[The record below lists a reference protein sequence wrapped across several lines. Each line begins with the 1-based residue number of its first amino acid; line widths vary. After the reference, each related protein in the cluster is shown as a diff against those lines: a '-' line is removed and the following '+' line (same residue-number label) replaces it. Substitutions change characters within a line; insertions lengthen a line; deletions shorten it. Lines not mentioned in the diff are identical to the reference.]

1 MEHVSAVTLHFILN
15 VLESKYKLDTKELL
29 TKLSIDSTLFLEEN
43 GYIESDKL
51 KTLFMYAARM
61 CQDPCLALNLG
72 AAASAQSLG
81 LLGYMLA
88 NSENVY
94 DMLRRLCRFSILIG
108 KNLQFTISEENAS
121 IKLEFH
127 RADNPLI
134 PLPQHQVEIHL
145 SAVMT
150 LIRQLSNREIMP
162 ILGQFQY
169 ERVEHKEAYGALFGK
184 YLHFNAYENALF
196 FSAQSLQSPLKNA
209 YPGLLKYFETQAQKI
224 IENFYDAS
232 WNSRLRKLILIRI
245 GSDAIDLNTLA
256 KLLNSNVRTLQNHL
270 KREGVSYTKLL
281 EDIRK
286 KMAHYYL
293 QNFSI
298 DIGTIAIY
306 LGYNDLSSFTRSF
319 TLWYGLSP
327 QHYRA
332 HLPFNSGHG
341 ALLP

>member
-1 MEHVSAVTLHFILN
+1 MEQVSAVTLHFILN
-15 VLESKYKLDTKELL
+15 VLESKYQLNTKALLEKLE
-29 TKLSIDSTLFLEEN
+29 IEPTLFLEEN
-43 GYIESDKL
+43 GYIQSDKI
-51 KTLFMYAARM
+51 KMLFLYAAQM
-61 CQDPCLALNLG
+61 CKDPCLALNLG

-81 LLGYMLA
+81 LLGYMLS
-88 NSENVY
+88 NSESVY
-94 DMLRRLCRFSILIG
+94 DMLKRLCRFSILIG
-108 KNLQFTISEENAS
+108 KNLQFTLSEEKAS

-127 RADNPLI
+127 LADNPLI

-150 LIRQLSNREIMP
+150 LIRQLSNSDIMP
-162 ILGQFQY
+162 ILAQFQY
-169 ERVEHKEAYGALFGK
+169 DRVAHKEAYTALFGT

-196 FSAQSLQSPLKNA
+196 FSAQSLAAPLKNA
-209 YPGLLKYFETQAQKI
+209 YPGLLKYFETQAEKI
-224 IENFYDAS
+224 IENFYDTA
-232 WNSRLRKLILIRI
+232 WNSKVRKLILIRL
-245 GSDAIDLNTLA
+245 GSDAIDIDTLA
-256 KLLNSNVRTLQNHL
+256 KLLGSNIRTLQNHL
-270 KREGVSYTKLL
+270 KCEGTSYTKLL

-327 QHYRA
+327 QRYRTS
-332 HLPFNSGHG
+332 LPFNAGHG
-341 ALLP
+341 ALLS

>member
-15 VLESKYKLDTKELL
+15 VLESKYQLDTKVLL
-29 TKLSIDSTLFLEEN
+29 QKLSINPALFLEEN
-43 GYIESDKL
+43 GYIESDKI
-51 KTLFMYAARM
+51 KMLFMHAAQL
-61 CQDPCLALNLG
+61 CKDPCLALNLG

-88 NSENVY
+88 NSESVY
-94 DMLRRLCRFSILIG
+94 DMLKRLCRFSTLIG
-108 KNLQFTISEENAS
+108 KNLEFTLMEENS
-121 IKLEFH
+121 SVKLEFH
-127 RADNPLI
+127 LSDNPLI
-134 PLPQHQVEIHL
+134 PLPKHQVEIHL

-150 LIRQLSNREIMP
+150 LIRQLSDSEIVP
-162 ILGQFQY
+162 ILAQFQY
-169 ERVEHKEAYGALFGK
+169 DRVVYCDKYGDFFGK

-196 FSAQSLQSPLKNA
+196 FSIKSLQAPLKNA

-224 IENFYDAS
+224 IENFYDTS
-232 WNSRLRKLILIRI
+232 WNSKVRKLILIRL
-245 GSDAIDLNTLA
+245 GSEAIDIKTLA
-256 KLLNSNVRTLQNHL
+256 KLLNVNARTLQNQL
-270 KREGVSYTKLL
+270 KTEGMSYTKLL

-319 TLWYGLSP
+319 TSWHGISP
-327 QHYRA
+327 QKYRA
-332 HLPFNSGHG
+332 NLPFNFGHG